1 MAAFA
6 FHRAPSTSL
15 HQQTVKREE
24 HSISFMAPRLAASQ
38 HQLIG
43 DMILSGSLKQADMAA
58 VAGCSERSIRAIA
71 SNLRHFGKTKA
82 PPISVGGRR
91 RRITPQ
97 MLDALREHL
106 LEKPGLYQHEIA
118 VFLYDEFGIHV
129 TIPSISRVLK
139 SIGWTKKVIRQVAQE
154 ETTTC
159 TIFPIFIHII
169 SFMSTSLGVINGSAS
184 GELAGHLSV

>member
-1 MAAFA
+1 MVLAKMKGAPVSSTRRFPEP
-6 FHRAPSTSL
+6 RQPLLPCAPSTSL
-15 HQQTVKREE
+15 HQQTVKREQ
-24 HSISFMAPRLAASQ
+24 HTISFMAPRLAASQ

-82 PPISVGGRR
+82 PPISVGRR

-97 MLDALREHL
+97 MLDALFEHL
-106 LEKPGLYQHEIA
+106 LEKPGLYQDEMA

-129 TIPSISRVLK
+129 TIPSISRALK
-139 SIGWTKKVIRQVAQE
+139 SIGWTKKVIRQVA
-154 ETTTC
+154 
-159 TIFPIFIHII
+159 
-169 SFMSTSLGVINGSAS
+169 
-184 GELAGHLSV
+184 